1 MLLSQFG
8 KLESVEK
15 VARVLSV
22 HGIRAD
28 HMRCAGPCLCQN
40 MYYVR
45 LFDAGQGRSN

>member
-1 MLLSQFG
+1 MLLNQFG

-15 VARVLSV
+15 IARVLSV
-22 HGIRAD
+22 HGTRAD
-28 HMRCAGPCLCQN
+28 HALRGPCLCQI